1 MLSLF
6 TFLLLA
12 KCEAINEQKINSITP
27 IITEKLIQDLKKCA
41 DEMKWLLCNLYF
53 SKCIHSTITN
63 EWKYIPVCQESCYS
77 FITTK
82 HCLPVSNFVFK
93 GWQEIGIIR
102 PEFLEKNE
110 MINCSLYSLSGSNE
124 CQYSIVGK
132 LVLLLLNAF
141 YDLSS
146 LDIKTYFNFVIN
158 T

>member
-12 KCEAINEQKINSITP
+12 KCEAINEQTINRITP
-27 IITEKLIQDLKKCA
+27 IITKKQIQDLKKCA

-102 PEFLEKNE
+102 PAFLEKNE

-146 LDIKTYFNFVIN
+146 FDIKTYFNFVIN